1 MHCVFPSFSLFSA
14 HRNKIIIITYY
25 IVDVLP
31 IPIFGTCENV
41 FNDRGPCS
49 CWGGPHST
57 IEYWT
62 IHHITSSIL
71 DIAKP
76 PVFTVYTKCNVS
88 TTGNNIAHR
97 VLPIAYRFEVYLL
110 HSQGKCSHT
119 ASSDILFIST
129 KRIQFYKLDFS
140 PLADDRNT
148 ISLPVD
154 FLGNTSTR
162 EWRHTLDLAVS
173 PVECSLFEHNK
184 IQGSGIIVISI

>member
-1 MHCVFPSFSLFSA
+1 MRP
-14 HRNKIIIITYY
+14 IT
-25 IVDVLP
+25 
-31 IPIFGTCENV
+31 IFGTCENV

-49 CWGGPHST
+49 CWGGPHTT

-119 ASSDILFIST
+119 ASNDIYQVRPFVSQLLFIST

-154 FLGNTSTR
+154 FLGNTSIR

-173 PVECSLFEHNK
+173 SHVPTFTKTNTEVESLW
-184 IQGSGIIVISI
+184 